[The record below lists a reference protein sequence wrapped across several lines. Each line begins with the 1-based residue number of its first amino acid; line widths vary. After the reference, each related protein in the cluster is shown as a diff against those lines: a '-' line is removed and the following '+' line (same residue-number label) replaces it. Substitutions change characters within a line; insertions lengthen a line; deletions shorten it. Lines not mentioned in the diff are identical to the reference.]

1 MAASTANMVQS
12 KDGKMYEKSSTQ
24 GKVIVASATVGKD
37 AGFEASRP
45 ASKLGSA
52 GGMEETLQL
61 IYGETQESSE
71 SLDNIEAS
79 LVDDGKETAE
89 ERAARLAKSNKDK
102 TTGNK
107 FGNAMGMAKDKIS
120 SGASKLKGSLSG
132 KFGLAL
138 LGGGLLLLN
147 KYGDEIAGPDGWLTK
162 FLKYMK
168 EQLIPDIKALYED
181 LTVWWDASWLKV
193 KEFFTFIEDTFKKI
207 GAYMDKF
214 DTDGI
219 PGLSE
224 EEYKNMGADL
234 LKKFKTAIMGLV
246 TEIAIGIVSAIG
258 LLTIGKLA
266 LSTILS
272 PTVGA
277 PISAKAIAGRGLL
290 GTAALTGLV
299 VAGLWVLTDKVAEAY
314 GDAIT
319 DEAGKEQKFDG
330 KEFLA
335 RFFGGNDEGDWINSA
350 TMGMKGAVIGGAIGS
365 IVPGVG
371 TAIGVAIGA
380 LIGGIIG
387 VTGGA
392 LGKTKIKSWLDNF
405 TTSFGEGL
413 DSILNVFDG
422 VVAAAAAAAPGGE
435 TPEDAFAQKVN
446 VNQKA
451 NLKTKADILEEIAKV
466 KYAMRTG
473 EYMFMPGQTMDEIQ
487 DGIMTQESSM
497 GYLTTLQ
504 AKLGK
509 VDTKIAM
516 APVNIAENEVENMEQ
531 ELKTAE
537 YNAEMVSVAQSGL
550 DNLKNMALTNPEAVS
565 RILYQ
570 KYMQEESEAGRL
582 PLTEGTWLKRSGGLA
597 RILAQEQLKVDARKS
612 STAALVPV
620 AKTNLSESKGAYNAL
635 LNSTPEALELK
646 NKEDNSMGFIQRFLF
661 NKKMKKAHMSLPMY
675 DSIGDRSGGRN
686 QGPMIITSN
695 AHTTASTS
703 QIVPTGLSARNDFWV
718 NYDAVA
724 AATK

>member
-1 MAASTANMVQS
+1 MAIKKVRAKSGQMYDAN
-12 KDGKMYEKSSTQ
+12 SSQ
-24 GKVIVASATVGKD
+24 GRTIVAAATTGKD
-37 AGFEASRP
+37 ADFDS
-45 ASKLGSA
+45 SSSSLGADTS
-52 GGMEETLQL
+52 MTETLQL
-61 IYGETQESSE
+61 IYGETQESAE
-71 SLDNIEAS
+71 SLDNIEAA
-79 LVDDGKETAE
+79 LVDEGRETAE
-89 ERAARLAKSNKDK
+89 ERAARLEKSNKDK
-102 TTGNK
+102 STGNK
-107 FGNAMGMAKDKIS
+107 FANAMGMAKDKIS

-138 LGGGLLLLN
+138 LGGGLVLLN

-168 EQLIPDIKALYED
+168 ENLIPDIKALYED
-181 LTVWWDASWLKV
+181 LTVWWDSSWLKV

-224 EEYKNMGADL
+224 EEYTAMGADL
-234 LKKFKTAIMGLV
+234 LTKFKTAIMGLV
-246 TEIAIGIVSAIG
+246 TEIAVGIVSAIG

-277 PISAKAIAGRGLL
+277 PIGAKAIAGRGLL

-319 DEAGKEQKFDG
+319 DEAGKKQDFDG

-371 TAIGVAIGA
+371 TAIGVAVGA

-405 TTSFGEGL
+405 TISFGEGL
-413 DSILNVFDG
+413 DSITNVFDG

-435 TPEDAFAQKVN
+435 SPEDAFNKQVN
-446 VNQKA
+446 VNQIA
-451 NLKTKADILEEIAKV
+451 NLKTKDDIQKKIAQV
-466 KYAMRTG
+466 QNAMRTG
-473 EYMFMPGQTMDEIQ
+473 EFLMVPGTSMANFQ
-487 DGIMTQESSM
+487 DQINDDAALTA
-497 GYLTTLQ
+497 YLTKLQ
-504 AKLGK
+504 DKLK
-509 VDTKIAM
+509 TVDTKIAL
-516 APVNIAENEVENMEQ
+516 APVNIALKEVKAQEAIVKVAEKEASLANMADEG
-531 ELKTAE
+531 LKYLKNISQTNPG
-537 YNAEMVSVAQSGL
+537 YVSRLLYMKYFDAEML
-550 DNLKNMALTNPEAVS
+550 
-565 RILYQ
+565 
-570 KYMQEESEAGRL
+570 AGRV
-582 PLTEGTWLKRSGGLA
+582 PLTEPTWLKNSGGLDA
-597 RILAQEQLKVDARKS
+597 VLAGEQQIVEKRIE
-612 STAALVPV
+612 STAALVPI
-620 AKTNLSESKGAYNAL
+620 AQSSLSATRERYDAL

-646 NKEDNSMGFIQRFLF
+646 NKEANNKNFIQRFLF
-661 NKKMKKAHMSLPMY
+661 NRKMKKANMSLPMY
-675 DSIGDRSGGRN
+675 DSIGDRSGGRTRGPTVITTNMGDTN
-686 QGPMIITSN
+686 Q
-695 AHTTASTS
+695 ST
-703 QIVPTGLSARNDFWV
+703 QIVPVGLSARNEFWV
-718 NYDAVA
+718 NYDAVSA
-724 AATK
+724 AVNN